1 MGWAARLIERL
12 QKGET
17 VTFRP
22 RGNSMGKIIKSGDL
36 VVVEPL
42 QDTEPITDDVVLC
55 QVASNDYL
63 HRVVA
68 TDSNRFQIGNAH
80 GRING
85 WITIR
90 QIHGIC
96 VSVNECKMPAARRR
110 KNRKNP

>member
-1 MGWAARLIERL
+1 
-12 QKGET
+12 
-17 VTFRP
+17 
-22 RGNSMGKIIKSGDL
+22 MGKIIASGDL
-36 VVVEPL
+36 IVVEPL
-42 QDTEPITDDVVLC
+42 QDAEPVVDDVVLC

-68 TDSNRFQIGNAH
+68 TDLNRFQIGNAH

-96 VSVNECKMPAARRR
+96 VSVNGRKMPSARRR
-110 KNRKNP
+110 IKSNSL